1 MANQRGRQLDFDENA
16 THRAPNDKNPLF
28 LPPSPLDHLVGAL
41 SKRVPAGVRTRD
53 AIHFEERSYPC
64 KRYRVVAD
72 AVVDFEMGVFGVDA
86 GVERVV

>member
-1 MANQRGRQLDFDENA
+1 MANQRGRQLEDT
-16 THRAPNDKNPLF
+16 THRAPDDEYPLF

-41 SKRVPAGVRTRD
+41 SERVPAGVRTCD
-53 AIHFEERSYPC
+53 AIHFEERRCPC

-86 GVERVV
+86 GVKRVV